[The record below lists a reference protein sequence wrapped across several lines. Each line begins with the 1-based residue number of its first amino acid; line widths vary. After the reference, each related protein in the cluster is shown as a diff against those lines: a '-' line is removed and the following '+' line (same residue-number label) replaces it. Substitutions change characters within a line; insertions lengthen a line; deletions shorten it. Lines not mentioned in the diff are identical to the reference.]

1 MGHIILNTLTHVY
14 HIHTSGSDTLNP
26 GQAWAGFRS
35 ILPWCEGGRA
45 DSHTFLGVSGKADSH
60 TFLGIGEGRLPYLTV
75 ILHCTRVSLG
85 CLHQAS
91 VE

>member
-1 MGHIILNTLTHVY
+1 MGHIVTNTFTHMY

-35 ILPWCEGGRA
+35 VLPRCEGGR
-45 DSHTFLGVSGKADSH
+45 ADSH

-75 ILHCTRVSLG
+75 TLHCTRVNLG